1 MSFLIISKTQ
11 KTFHN
16 LVTLLSYL
24 LVITALIIG
33 IWFFIYYKN
42 NEETNDAQVEQYV
55 TPIQSRITGF
65 IKEVRFED
73 NQFVRRGDTLVI
85 IDNKEYQSHLDLA
98 LAEEETAKKEI
109 TIIEKSVSTI
119 NSTTFSKN

>member
-1 MSFLIISKTQ
+1 M
-11 KTFHN
+11 
-16 LVTLLSYL
+16 
-24 LVITALIIG
+24 
-33 IWFFIYYKN
+33 
-42 NEETNDAQVEQYV
+42 EQYV

-98 LAEEETAKKEI
+98 LAEEETTKKRLLLL
-109 TIIEKSVSTI
+109 KKR
-119 NSTTFSKN
+119 FYH